1 MLAGVFTEGALSQ
14 LKSLGFSVAYFP
26 YNAVIEAFKVVNID
40 ARFDERTPDAE
51 FAAKMNQWNLS
62 ASEKVRVCEALVALN
77 KSELDNFME
86 TLQGSVERKIKSIRV
101 FPLHGIAVEWP
112 SLDEALDFIKRYD
125 EGATNAKLVKYEV
138 HVRFVNGD
146 KIVGEFGARAEA
158 LDFLGSF
165 R

>member
-1 MLAGVFTEGALSQ
+1 
-14 LKSLGFSVAYFP
+14 
-26 YNAVIEAFKVVNID
+26 
-40 ARFDERTPDAE
+40 
-51 FAAKMNQWNLS
+51 MNQWNLS